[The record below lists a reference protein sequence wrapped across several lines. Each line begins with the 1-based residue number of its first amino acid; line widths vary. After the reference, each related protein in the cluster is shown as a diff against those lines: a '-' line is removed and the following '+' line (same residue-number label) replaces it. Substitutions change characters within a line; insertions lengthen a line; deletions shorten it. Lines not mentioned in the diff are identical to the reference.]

1 MQSSFSW
8 RLVLRALIAAL
19 VVAFVVFRLAP
30 GESRADSMPVPVE
43 GPTSVLSIATETGVY
58 PYNVEVA
65 DTEKTRELGLMYR
78 REMPRDH
85 GMLFDMKR
93 TGEATF
99 WMHDT
104 LISLD
109 IVFIGEDGRV
119 VSIAPDAR
127 PRSDS
132 LIPSG
137 PPVRFVLELNADQAR
152 YIKLKVGDRISHPV
166 IDRIA
171 RKVAG

>member
-8 RLVLRALIAAL
+8 RLVLRALIAAV
-19 VVAFVVFRLAP
+19 VVAYAVFRLAP
-30 GESRADSMPVPVE
+30 GESRADGMSMPVE

-65 DTEKTRELGLMYR
+65 DTEKTRETGLMYR
-78 REMPRDH
+78 RHMATDH

-104 LISLD
+104 FIALD
-109 IVFIGEDGRV
+109 IVFIGDNGRV
-119 VSIAPDAR
+119 VSIAPEAK
-127 PRSDS
+127 PRSDA

-137 PPVRFVLELNADQAR
+137 PPVRFVLELNARQAG